1 MRVDYR
7 LVGMGASFP
16 LLSLLWFLSSP
27 RLQLGQCSAQCL
39 FTLFLST
46 RKGMAPN
53 LSDAAPASEG
63 FCKISSCLLGLATM
77 KLHFGFFE
85 AGYAALP
92 GPRVLHAGFPILP
105 IPLSYLELVH
115 SRVVHSCYL

>member
-1 MRVDYR
+1 MRVNSR
-7 LVGMGASFP
+7 LVGMGSSFP

-63 FCKISSCLLGLATM
+63 FCGISGRLLGLATM

-85 AGYAALP
+85 AGSVWYAALP
-92 GPRVLHAGFPILP
+92 GP
-105 IPLSYLELVH
+105 LSAESTAH
-115 SRVVHSCYL
+115 WFSCPPDSTSLS

>member
-1 MRVDYR
+1 MRIDSQ

-16 LLSLLWFLSSP
+16 LLSLLWFLFSP

-63 FCKISSCLLGLATM
+63 FCAISSRLA
-77 KLHFGFFE
+77 G
-85 AGYAALP
+85 AGYHETAL
-92 GPRVLHAGFPILP
+92 RFF
-105 IPLSYLELVH
+105 
-115 SRVVHSCYL
+115 